1 MFNRFCF
8 GALLLAGIVI
18 SITGC
23 STTTSGG
30 LTTIVISPSGATAV
44 TVTLAP
50 QGIAQGYTQFR
61 AIGYYGHAGHQI
73 TKDITSQVAWKSDNP
88 QVAVICTNGSPAP
101 CTAATN
107 GLATATGFITTAN
120 STVAWTGNSNI
131 TASAPGFNGTI
142 VSNNA
147 VFTVTACTSCS
158 GAGTDIT
165 SVNIIPSTQTVTA
178 LGVPVQYEAIGTT
191 TSGASVALTSLS
203 GVQWNSSNPSVAK
216 IDAGT
221 GLATTLGSGTST
233 ITAIYINPDGTA
245 AEGNATLTVQAV
257 TNSAEPLTSLTV
269 SPNAQTALT
278 VGQTSQFLAIATTG
292 TGTSVNLTNQGATVS
307 NQQIKAAV
315 WTSSNSSVVSIDPAT
330 GLAKSVGAGAAV
342 ISAIA
347 TNPDGSV
354 VTGTAQYTVTL
365 TTSAG
370 AEPLTALTVLPA
382 TQTSLAVGQQIHFL
396 ALGTTGSGGSVNL
409 TGLATTINGITVGP
423 AVWSSSNPSVASVDA
438 GTGVATSVS
447 AGTTAIT
454 AIARNT
460 NDGTV
465 VAGSAVL
472 TVTVPTSTEPFVS
485 LAIVP
490 ASQTLYAVSQTA
502 SYLAIG
508 TTGTGAT
515 VDLTNSAT
523 WASSNVGVATAGTTK
538 GQFTA
543 VANGA
548 TAITATVKNVDVG
561 GATGDT
567 TSVTASASL
576 TVAITATEPLVS
588 VAIVPSSPTV
598 ASPTQSSQLLAI
610 GTFSA
615 APITQDV
622 TSGLTNPAITTTW
635 SSSNSSV
642 ATVTTACPTGLT
654 GLSCTISACPGT
666 SSGGVCTSCAA
677 PDVAVPAGPSCA
689 TVHSAT
695 PIGLVTGV
703 SQGTAAI
710 VVAAMNP
717 DKTLVTTTTPFT
729 VTGGSTE
736 KYVSLEIIPG
746 SITATSPAQTNQFI
760 ALAKDSTGLEFDVT
774 GLVVWKS
781 QTPTVASICTV
792 GSAAPCTPAL
802 DGQVTAVTAGT
813 TNITATWTN
822 TDQSKLVAQANYTV
836 VIGATPEPLISIN
849 VVPGDAQVS
858 NKGMT
863 QQYLAFGTY
872 TTTPT
877 VRDITNSVTWITL
890 APDLVSINS
899 GGTPGEQA
907 GLATAQGQE
916 GLGVIYAKATNPDDG
931 TITLSNPVTFTCEV
945 PGVSPPYCSQ
955 DVSPSLLAT
964 LTVFN
969 AGNNDTNWLITAPS
983 DRGVPNLIHC
993 GPGSALAGL
1002 GNSVC
1007 TGTYAAGIPITIT
1020 ASLAGGALDNTFGGW
1035 TANCDTVVDVPNLT
1049 DTCSLPTPTTPL
1061 GSGYTTAVGVPTST
1075 NGEGSGAVV
1084 SITAAAGSLTAC
1096 TITTP
1101 GTGYV
1106 VGDLVFPTENGA
1118 SGSSCKVTRVNSTTG
1133 GILILAT
1140 TMQTG
1145 GDPSGLVGNQ
1155 SVGALFY

>member
-8 GALLLAGIVI
+8 GALLFAGVAV

-23 STTTSGG
+23 GGSTSLSS
-30 LTTIVISPSGATAV
+30 LTTIVISPTDVS
-44 TVTLAP
+44 VTLVP
-50 QGIAQGYTQFR
+50 QGVQQGHSQFT
-61 AIGYYGHAGHQI
+61 AIGYFGHAGHQS
-73 TKDITSQVAWKSDNP
+73 TRDITSEVTWKSSGT
-88 QVAVICTNGSPAP
+88 QVAVICTNGSAAP
-101 CTAATN
+101 CTAATD
-107 GLATATGFITTAN
+107 GLATATGFTSN
-120 STVAWTGNSNI
+120 GAWTGVSNI

-147 VFTVTACTSCS
+147 TFTVTDCSSCS
-158 GAGTDIT
+158 GSGTDVT
-165 SVNIIPSTQTVTA
+165 SVSVIPSTQTVTA

-191 TSGASVALTSLS
+191 TNGASVALTSLS
-203 GVQWNSSNPSVAK
+203 GVQWNSSNPSVAT
-216 IDAGT
+216 IGAT
-221 GLATTLGSGTST
+221 SGLATTLGSGTST
-233 ITAIYINPDGTA
+233 ITAIYINADGTA

-269 SPNAQTALT
+269 SPNSQTALA
-278 VGQTSQFLAIATTG
+278 VGQTSSFLAIATTG
-292 TGTSVNLTNQGATVS
+292 TGTSVNLTNQGATIN
-307 NQQIKAAV
+307 NQQVKAAV
-315 WTSSNSSVVSIDPAT
+315 WTSSNSSVVSIDSAT
-330 GLAKSVGAGAAV
+330 GIAKSVAAGAAV

-354 VTGTAQYTVTL
+354 VTGTAQYTVQL

-382 TQTSLAVGQQIHFL
+382 TQTSLVVGQKIDFL

-409 TGLATTINGITVGP
+409 TNQSATFNGVVVAP
-423 AVWSSSNPSVASVDA
+423 AVWSSSNPAVATVDPA
-438 GTGVATSVS
+438 TGVATSVS

-454 AIARNT
+454 AIAKNT

-472 TVTVPTSTEPFVS
+472 TVTVPTTTEPFVS

-490 ASQTLYAVSQTA
+490 TAQTLYAVNQTA
-502 SYLAIG
+502 AYLAIG

-515 VDLTNSAT
+515 VDLTGQAT
-523 WASSNVGVATAGTTK
+523 WASSNVGVATVGATK

-576 TVAITATEPLVS
+576 TVAITSTEPLVS
-588 VAIVPSSPTV
+588 VAITPSSPTV
-598 ASPTQSSQLLAI
+598 ASPGQSSQLIAI

-622 TSGLTNPAITTTW
+622 TSGLASPAITTSW
-635 SSSNSSV
+635 SSSNTTV

-654 GLSCTISACPGT
+654 GLSCTISVCPGA
-666 SSGGVCTSCAA
+666 SSGGVCTSC
-677 PDVAVPAGPSCA
+677 PTGTVAVPAGPSCA

-703 SQGTAAI
+703 SQGTSAI
-710 VVAAMNP
+710 VVSSSNP

-736 KYVSLEIIPG
+736 PYVSLEIIPG
-746 SITATSPAQTNQFI
+746 SITATSSAQTNQFL
-760 ALAKDSTGLEFDVT
+760 ALATDSAGLQFDVT
-774 GLVVWKS
+774 GDVVWNS
-781 QTPTVASICTV
+781 QTPTVASICTA
-792 GSAAPCTPAL
+792 GSAAAGCTPAL
-802 DGQVTAVTAGT
+802 DGQVTAANAGT

-822 TDQSKLVAQANYTV
+822 TDHSKLVAQATYTV
-836 VIGATPEPLISIN
+836 TIGASPEPLISIN
-849 VVPGDAQVS
+849 VVPGSVTVS

-877 VRDITNSVTWITL
+877 IRDITNSVTWISL
-890 APDLVSINS
+890 SPEVVSINS
-899 GGTPGEQA
+899 NGTAGEQA
-907 GLATAQGQE
+907 GLATAQGYE
-916 GLGVIYAKATNPDDG
+916 GLGVIYAKGTNPD
-931 TITLSNPVTFTCEV
+931 TTLVLSNAVSFTCKVE
-945 PGVSPPYCSQ
+945 GSSPPTCDQS
-955 DVSPSLLAT
+955 VAPALLAT

-969 AGNNDTNWLITAPS
+969 AGNNNTNWLITAPD

-993 GPGSALAGL
+993 GPGSKLAGL

-1007 TGTYAAGIPITIT
+1007 TGTYATGTNLTVT
-1020 ASLAGGALDNTFGGW
+1020 ASLVVGGVISSLDTTFGGW
-1035 TANCDTVVDVPNLT
+1035 TANCDDTINTPNLT
-1049 DTCSLPTPTTPL
+1049 ATCSLP
-1061 GSGYTTAVGVPTST
+1061 
-1075 NGEGSGAVV
+1075 N
-1084 SITAAAGSLTAC
+1084 
-1096 TITTP
+1096 
-1101 GTGYV
+1101 
-1106 VGDLVFPTENGA
+1106 
-1118 SGSSCKVTRVNSTTG
+1118 K
-1133 GILILAT
+1133 
-1140 TMQTG
+1140 G
-1145 GDPSGLVGNQ
+1145 GDTSGLVGNQ